1 MNVLLE
7 QMEQCLY
14 DLKHTES
21 MRESRIKSLLSST
34 ELVLEDLIRAVEQYE
49 RDRENTKS
57 YLSNNK
63 RSRL

>member
-1 MNVLLE
+1 MNILLE

-14 DLKHTES
+14 VLNHTES
-21 MRESRIKSLLSST
+21 MQESRIKDLLSIT
-34 ELVLEDLIRAVEQYE
+34 EIALEDLIRAVEQYE